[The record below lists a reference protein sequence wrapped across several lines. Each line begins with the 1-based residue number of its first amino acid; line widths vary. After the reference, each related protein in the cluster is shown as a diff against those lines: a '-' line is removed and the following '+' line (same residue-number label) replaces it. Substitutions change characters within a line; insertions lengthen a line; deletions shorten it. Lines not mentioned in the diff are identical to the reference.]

1 VPLQYIPVPNKYC
14 PIRKKNNMIWHS
26 TLSTFLLN
34 RVYELVTEE
43 KPGLP
48 LFRNCDLKATV
59 EAILKYTSS
68 KVGVAQVYNHPRHWR
83 SRWVHVCRLNK
94 EDGGRAL
101 GGEDV
106 SYHDRR

>member
-1 VPLQYIPVPNKYC
+1 
-14 PIRKKNNMIWHS
+14 
-26 TLSTFLLN
+26 LLN

-83 SRWVHVCRLNK
+83 SRWVHVCMLKKMEGVRWVEKTSSIMMDDDAYYAYTKVN
-94 EDGGRAL
+94 AL
-101 GGEDV
+101 QILL
-106 SYHDRR
+106 HFIH